1 MGQKNILQR
10 SFFLFILFFGIISFG
25 KPLEAQDNPLD
36 YARASIVYIDMEGAD
51 SGGRRIS
58 FSVSR
63 SAYFDGL
70 SITIFEGSY
79 QDRKR
84 ASHPAMLMGSEWG
97 FRFRYPRAV
106 ERSGSGGGRP
116 AGWSGEPS
124 QTLRDGARAHRGTDH
139 CRLARAF
146 AVKPVAPQKAALPLR
161 ALGLDRS
168 TRPKQ
173 RGRHA
178 VNTAMRLAPQAQ
190 LEWRCRG
197 RGSGP
202 IRMADRR
209 RRHRRFG
216 VGQK

>member
-1 MGQKNILQR
+1 M
-10 SFFLFILFFGIISFG
+10 
-25 KPLEAQDNPLD
+25 
-36 YARASIVYIDMEGAD
+36 
-51 SGGRRIS
+51 
-58 FSVSR
+58 SR

-116 AGWSGEPS
+116 GGVVGRTGPDVKGWGKGASWHRPLSLGPR
-124 QTLRDGARAHRGTDH
+124 LRRQAR
-139 CRLARAF
+139 RA
-146 AVKPVAPQKAALPLR
+146 AKAALPLR

-173 RGRHA
+173 RAVMPSIRRCASPPSAARVALPRARVRPDQNGRSSSPTSA
-178 VNTAMRLAPQAQ
+178 VWRWPEVSHPFCWWIVFLERRGVNRLSAKGWSLA
-190 LEWRCRG
+190 RRSSSSCR
-197 RGSGP
+197 P
-202 IRMADRR
+202 
-209 RRHRRFG
+209 
-216 VGQK
+216 